1 MIYYI
6 SGAIT
11 NNRNYQEEFA
21 AAEKYL
27 KSQGHEIIN
36 PAAISAALPSLSY
49 AAYMQISLVLLSCAN
64 AIYLLSGWEHSPG
77 AVVEKLAAQSLGLR
91 VIYQME
97 EVCATSAAKAD
108 SQTTSR
114 R

>member
-6 SGAIT
+6 SGSIS

-36 PAAISAALPSLSY
+36 PATISAVLPSLPY
-49 AAYMQISLVLLSCAN
+49 TAYMQLSLVLLSCAS
-64 AIYLLSGWEHSPG
+64 AIYLLSGWKHSPG
-77 AVVEKLAAQSLGLR
+77 AVVEKLAAESLGLT
-91 VIYQME
+91 VIYQTE
-97 EVCATSAAKAD
+97 EVCNTSAAKAD
-108 SQTTSR
+108 LQTTLR

>member
-11 NNRNYQEEFA
+11 NKQNYQEEFA

-36 PAAISAALPSLSY
+36 PAAISAVLPSLSY
-49 AAYMQISLVLLSCAN
+49 AAYMQLSLVLLSCAST
-64 AIYLLSGWEHSPG
+64 IYLLTGWERSPG
-77 AVVEKLAAQSLGLR
+77 AVVEKLAAESMGLR
-91 VIYQME
+91 IIYQTE